1 MCNSVGGCSLFLRC
15 GWVGH
20 SAHEQE
26 AAGAVLVDQE
36 QERAIHHEADLG
48 GERHEPHCGYCC
60 SLCALLIHCDCAL
73 VIELFRQT
81 KQKNKSEKL
90 RLS

>member
-1 MCNSVGGCSLFLRC
+1 MTECWRIFSVLRC
-15 GWVGH
+15 GWVGN

-36 QERAIHHEADLG
+36 QKGAVNDKADLS
-48 GERHEPHCGYCC
+48 GERHEAHRGYCC

-73 VIELFRQT
+73 VVELFRQT
-81 KQKNKSEKL
+81 KQETK
-90 RLS
+90 